1 MLKFEISYRGILL
14 IAAMLI
20 SLWALTKLWPI
31 ILLIVTAFIFH
42 AALLPYV
49 EWLVARR
56 IPRTLSVLVIVL
68 GIVGL
73 LAGLSALVVPAMV
86 DEFTDLRDELP
97 QDAQDLEDFL
107 RDVGIDVELSQR
119 AQDIDWDD
127 LISGQAAVDYG
138 QRAVTILL
146 GAITVLVLTAY
157 LLVDTPRLSR
167 FLYQFV
173 PPGREPDMEHFLD
186 ALSRVVGGYI
196 RGQIV
201 TSACIFVFT
210 LIVLLAAGVPNA
222 LAFAVL
228 AAFVDIIPLIGA
240 TIAVV
245 FPAIAAF
252 QESPTQAII
261 VLALLLLYQ
270 QFEDRFLTPRVYGQT
285 LNLPPLVVL
294 IAVLVGGQLLGIAG
308 VLLAMPAAA
317 VARVGF
323 DYWMT
328 KEGPGILPAGPA
340 DVPMAPDE
348 GTMEKEATGGRR
360 TRRRKV

>member
-1 MLKFEISYRGILL
+1 
-14 IAAMLI
+14 MLI

-31 ILLIVTAFIFH
+31 ILLVVTAFIFH

-49 EWLVARR
+49 EWLVGRR
-56 IPRTLSVLVIVL
+56 VPRTLAVVAIVIVILAVL
-68 GIVGL
+68 G
-73 LAGLSALVVPAMV
+73 GLSALVVPAMV
-86 DEFTDLRDELP
+86 DEFSDLRNELP
-97 QDAQDLEDFL
+97 QDAEDLERFLDDF
-107 RDVGIDVELSQR
+107 GIKVELGER
-119 AQDIDWDD
+119 ARDIDWDN
-127 LISGQAAVDYG
+127 LISGQAAVNYG
-138 QRAVTILL
+138 QRALTILL
-146 GAITVLVLTAY
+146 GAITVIVLTAY

-167 FLYQFV
+167 FIYQFV
-173 PPGREPDMEHFLD
+173 PPGREPEMEHFLT
-186 ALSRVVGGYI
+186 AMSRVVGGYI
-196 RGQIV
+196 RGQVV
-201 TSACIFVFT
+201 TSACIFVYT
-210 LIVLLAAGVPNA
+210 LVVLLAAGVPNA

-245 FPAIAAF
+245 FPTLAAF

-270 QFEDRFLTPRVYGQT
+270 QFEDRILTPRVYGQT

-323 DYWMT
+323 DYWME
-328 KEGPGILPAGPA
+328 KQGPVVIPAGPDDEA
-340 DVPMAPDE
+340 LAPDE
-348 GTMEKEATGGRR
+348 EGSREEATRGRR

>member
-1 MLKFEISYRGILL
+1 LIKVEISYRAIIL
-14 IAAMLI
+14 IAVALI
-20 SLWALTKLWPI
+20 GLWALTRLWPI
-31 ILLIVTAFIFH
+31 VLLVLTAFIFH

-49 EWLVARR
+49 EWMVRR
-56 IPRTLSVLVIVL
+56 GMPRTLSVLLIFAAVL
-68 GIVGL
+68 AA

-86 DEFTDLRDELP
+86 DEFTDLRDNLP
-97 QDAQDLEDFL
+97 EDAQDAENFLDDF
-107 RDVGIDVELSQR
+107 GINVELSDR
-119 AQDIDWDD
+119 ARDIDWDRI
-127 LISGQAAVDYG
+127 ISGSAAVDYG
-138 QRAVTILL
+138 QRALTILL
-146 GAITVLVLTAY
+146 GVLTVAVLTAY

-167 FLYQFV
+167 FIYQFV
-173 PPGREPDMEHFLD
+173 PPGREPEMEKVLTQ
-186 ALSRVVGGYI
+186 LQRVVGGYI
-196 RGQIV
+196 RGQVV

-210 LIVLLAAGVPNA
+210 LVVLLAAGVPNA

-245 FPAIAAF
+245 FPTLAAF

-294 IAVLVGGQLLGIAG
+294 IAVLAGGRLLGIAG

-317 VARVGF
+317 IARVGF
-323 DYWMT
+323 DYWM
-328 KEGPGILPAGPA
+328 ERRGPA
-340 DVPMAPDE
+340 VAMTGPDEQAFAPDE
-348 GTMEKEATGGRR
+348 ATVEKEAARGHRP
-360 TRRRKV
+360 RRRKV